1 MKHLFTGMLLAFLLG
16 ACGNH
21 ERHNHEHDGHDHEAE
36 GHNHQE
42 EAAHGHEDHEH
53 EGHNHE
59 GHNHEAEAES
69 HAGHSDEIILS
80 KEKAAAAGVKAE
92 VVQPGTF
99 YNVITT
105 SGHILAAQGDET
117 VVTANVAGIVSF
129 NRPVTE
135 GMQVSKNGT
144 LFTLVSEHLQDGD
157 PVKRA
162 RIAYET
168 AKEELERAEKLV
180 GQKIV
185 SQKDFNSIKERYENA
200 RIAYEALA
208 PNAGQEGVAI
218 KAPIGGYLKSCLV
231 KEGDYVSVGQ
241 PVASITQN
249 RKLYLRADVS
259 ERYYGVLS
267 TIRSANFKPSYSEET
282 FSLKE
287 LDGRL
292 LSYGKATDDAAY
304 YIPVTFEFANRG
316 NIVPGAFA
324 EVYLLSDERQNVISL
339 PVSAITEE
347 QGLNFVYIQLDET
360 CYKKQEVTLGCT
372 DGNRVE
378 ITSGLKGGESV
389 VTQGAIHVKL
399 ASASNAIPAHS
410 HSH

>member
-1 MKHLFTGMLLAFLLG
+1 MLLAFLLG
-16 ACGNH
+16 ACGNY
-21 ERHNHEHDGHDHEAE
+21 EGHNHEHDGHDHEAE

-42 EAAHGHEDHEH
+42 EAAHGHEDHE
-53 EGHNHE
+53 HE

-129 NRPVTE
+129 DRPVTE

>member
-21 ERHNHEHDGHDHEAE
+21 EGHNHEHDGHDHEAE

-59 GHNHEAEAES
+59 AEAES

-80 KEKAAAAGVKAE
+80 KEKAAAAGVTAE

-129 NRPVTE
+129 DRPVTE

-185 SQKDFNSIKERYENA
+185 SQKDFNSIKERFENA

>member
-21 ERHNHEHDGHDHEAE
+21 EGHNHEHDGHDHEAE
-36 GHNHQE
+36 GHNHQK
-42 EAAHGHEDHEH
+42 EAAHGHEDHE
-53 EGHNHE
+53 HE

-80 KEKAAAAGVKAE
+80 KEKAAAAGVTAE

-129 NRPVTE
+129 DRPVTE

>member
-21 ERHNHEHDGHDHEAE
+21 EGHNHEHDGHDHEAE

-42 EAAHGHEDHEH
+42 EAAHGHEDHE
-53 EGHNHE
+53 HE

-117 VVTANVAGIVSF
+117 IVTANVAGIVSF
-129 NRPVTE
+129 DRPVTE

-292 LSYGKATDDAAY
+292 LSYGKAADDAAY

-360 CYKKQEVTLGCT
+360 CYKKREVTLGCT

>member
-21 ERHNHEHDGHDHEAE
+21 EGHNHEHDGHDHEAE

-42 EAAHGHEDHEH
+42 EAAHGHEDHE
-53 EGHNHE
+53 HE

-129 NRPVTE
+129 DRPVTE

-185 SQKDFNSIKERYENA
+185 SQKDFNSIKERFENA

-316 NIVPGAFA
+316 NIIPGAFA

>member
-21 ERHNHEHDGHDHEAE
+21 EGHNHEHDGHDHEAE

-59 GHNHEAEAES
+59 AEAES

-80 KEKAAAAGVKAE
+80 KEKAAAAGVTAE

-129 NRPVTE
+129 DRPVTE

-162 RIAYET
+162 RIAYEM

-347 QGLNFVYIQLDET
+347 QGLNFVYIQQDET

>member
-21 ERHNHEHDGHDHEAE
+21 EGHNHEHDGHDHEAE

-53 EGHNHE
+53 EE
-59 GHNHEAEAES
+59 HNHEAEAES

-80 KEKAAAAGVKAE
+80 KEKAAAAGVTAE

-129 NRPVTE
+129 DRPVTE

>member
-21 ERHNHEHDGHDHEAE
+21 EGHNHE
-36 GHNHQE
+36 
-42 EAAHGHEDHEH
+42 
-53 EGHNHE
+53 HE

-80 KEKAAAAGVKAE
+80 KEKAAAAGVTAE

-129 NRPVTE
+129 DRPVTE

-144 LFTLVSEHLQDGD
+144 LFTLVSEHLQDGN

-180 GQKIV
+180 EQKIV

-200 RIAYEALA
+200 CIAYEALA
-208 PNAGQEGVAI
+208 PNAGQKGVAI

-372 DGNRVE
+372 AGNRVE

>member
-21 ERHNHEHDGHDHEAE
+21 EGHNHEHDGHDHEAE

-59 GHNHEAEAES
+59 AEAKS

-92 VVQPGTF
+92 VIQPGTF

>member
-21 ERHNHEHDGHDHEAE
+21 EGHNHEHDGHDHEAE

-59 GHNHEAEAES
+59 AEAES

-80 KEKAAAAGVKAE
+80 KEKAAAAGITAE

-129 NRPVTE
+129 DRPVTE

>member
-21 ERHNHEHDGHDHEAE
+21 EGHNHE
-36 GHNHQE
+36 
-42 EAAHGHEDHEH
+42 
-53 EGHNHE
+53 HE

-80 KEKAAAAGVKAE
+80 KEKAAAAGVTAE

-129 NRPVTE
+129 DRPVTE

-144 LFTLVSEHLQDGD
+144 LFTLVSEHLQDGN

-180 GQKIV
+180 EQKIV

-200 RIAYEALA
+200 CIAYEALA
-208 PNAGQEGVAI
+208 PNAGQKGVAI

>member
-21 ERHNHEHDGHDHEAE
+21 EGHNHEHDGHDHEAE

-59 GHNHEAEAES
+59 AEAES

-80 KEKAAAAGVKAE
+80 KEKAAAAGVTAE

-105 SGHILAAQGDET
+105 NGHILAAQGDET

-129 NRPVTE
+129 DRPVTE

-180 GQKIV
+180 EQKIV

-200 RIAYEALA
+200 CIAYEALA
-208 PNAGQEGVAI
+208 PNAGQKGVAI

>member
-21 ERHNHEHDGHDHEAE
+21 EGHNHEHDGHDHEAE

-42 EAAHGHEDHEH
+42 EAAHGHEDHE
-53 EGHNHE
+53 HE

-129 NRPVTE
+129 DRPVTE

-144 LFTLVSEHLQDGD
+144 LFTLVSEHLQDGN

-180 GQKIV
+180 EQKIV

>member
-1 MKHLFTGMLLAFLLG
+1 MKHLFTRMLLAFLLG

-21 ERHNHEHDGHDHEAE
+21 EGHNHEHDGHDHEAE

-59 GHNHEAEAES
+59 AEAES

-80 KEKAAAAGVKAE
+80 KEKAAAAGVTAE

-105 SGHILAAQGDET
+105 NGHILAAQGDET

-129 NRPVTE
+129 DRPVTE

-180 GQKIV
+180 EQKIV

>member
-21 ERHNHEHDGHDHEAE
+21 EGHNHEHDGHDHEAE

-59 GHNHEAEAES
+59 AEAES

-80 KEKAAAAGVKAE
+80 KEKAAAAGVTAE

-129 NRPVTE
+129 DRPVTE

-144 LFTLVSEHLQDGD
+144 LFTLVSEHLQDGN

-180 GQKIV
+180 EQKIV

-200 RIAYEALA
+200 CIAYEALA
-208 PNAGQEGVAI
+208 PNAGQKGVAI

>member
-21 ERHNHEHDGHDHEAE
+21 EGHNHEHDGHDHEAE

-59 GHNHEAEAES
+59 AEAES

-80 KEKAAAAGVKAE
+80 KEKAAAAGVTAE

-129 NRPVTE
+129 DRPVTE

-162 RIAYET
+162 RSAYET

>member
-21 ERHNHEHDGHDHEAE
+21 EGHNHEHDGHDHEAE

-53 EGHNHE
+53 K

-80 KEKAAAAGVKAE
+80 KEKAAAAGVTAE

-129 NRPVTE
+129 DRPVTE

>member
-21 ERHNHEHDGHDHEAE
+21 EGHNHEHDGHDHEAE

-59 GHNHEAEAES
+59 AEAES

-80 KEKAAAAGVKAE
+80 KKKAAAAGVTAE

-129 NRPVTE
+129 DRPVTE

>member
-21 ERHNHEHDGHDHEAE
+21 EGHNHEHDGHDHEAE

-42 EAAHGHEDHEH
+42 EAAHGHEDHE
-53 EGHNHE
+53 HE

-129 NRPVTE
+129 DRPVTE

-185 SQKDFNSIKERYENA
+185 SQKDFNSIKERFENA

>member
-59 GHNHEAEAES
+59 AEAKS

>member
-1 MKHLFTGMLLAFLLG
+1 MLLAFLLG

-21 ERHNHEHDGHDHEAE
+21 EGHNHEHDGHDHEAE

-59 GHNHEAEAES
+59 AEAKS

-80 KEKAAAAGVKAE
+80 KEKVAAAGVKAE
-92 VVQPGTF
+92 VIQPGTF

-129 NRPVTE
+129 DRPVTE

>member
-21 ERHNHEHDGHDHEAE
+21 EGHNHEHDGHDHEAE

-59 GHNHEAEAES
+59 AEAES

-80 KEKAAAAGVKAE
+80 KEKAAAAGVTAE

-129 NRPVTE
+129 DRPVTE

-249 RKLYLRADVS
+249 RKLYLRADIS

>member
-21 ERHNHEHDGHDHEAE
+21 EGHNHEHDGHDHEAE

-59 GHNHEAEAES
+59 AEAES

-80 KEKAAAAGVKAE
+80 KEKAAAAGVTAE

-129 NRPVTE
+129 DRPVTE

-292 LSYGKATDDAAY
+292 LSYGKATDNAAY

>member
-21 ERHNHEHDGHDHEAE
+21 EGHNHEHDGHDHEAE

-59 GHNHEAEAES
+59 AEAES

-80 KEKAAAAGVKAE
+80 KEKAAAAGVTAE

-129 NRPVTE
+129 DRPVTE

-144 LFTLVSEHLQDGD
+144 LFTLVSEHLQDGN

-180 GQKIV
+180 EQKIV

-200 RIAYEALA
+200 CIAYEALA
-208 PNAGQEGVAI
+208 PNAGQKGVAI

-324 EVYLLSDERQNVISL
+324 EVYLLSDKRQNVISL

>member
-21 ERHNHEHDGHDHEAE
+21 EGHNHEHDGHDHEAE

-59 GHNHEAEAES
+59 AEAES

-80 KEKAAAAGVKAE
+80 KEKAAAAGVTAE

-129 NRPVTE
+129 DRPVTE

-218 KAPIGGYLKSCLV
+218 KAPIGGYLKNCLV

>member
-21 ERHNHEHDGHDHEAE
+21 EGHNHEHDGHDHEAE

-59 GHNHEAEAES
+59 AEAES

-80 KEKAAAAGVKAE
+80 KEKAAAAGVTAE

-129 NRPVTE
+129 DRPITE

-208 PNAGQEGVAI
+208 PNAGQKGVAI

-360 CYKKQEVTLGCT
+360 CYKKQEVTLGYT

>member
-21 ERHNHEHDGHDHEAE
+21 EGHNHEHDGHDHEAE

-59 GHNHEAEAES
+59 AEAES

-92 VVQPGTF
+92 VIQPGTF

-129 NRPVTE
+129 GRPVTE

-347 QGLNFVYIQLDET
+347 QGLNFIYIQLDET

-378 ITSGLKGGESV
+378 ITNGLKGGESV

>member
-21 ERHNHEHDGHDHEAE
+21 EGHNHEHDGHDHEAE

-42 EAAHGHEDHEH
+42 EAAHGHEDHE
-53 EGHNHE
+53 HE

-129 NRPVTE
+129 DRPVTE

-200 RIAYEALA
+200 RITYEALA

>member
-21 ERHNHEHDGHDHEAE
+21 EGHNHEHDGHDHEAE

-59 GHNHEAEAES
+59 AEAES

-80 KEKAAAAGVKAE
+80 KEKAAAAGVTAE

-129 NRPVTE
+129 DQPVTE

>member
-21 ERHNHEHDGHDHEAE
+21 EGHNHEHDGHDHEAE

-59 GHNHEAEAES
+59 AEAES

-80 KEKAAAAGVKAE
+80 KEKAAAAGVTAE

-105 SGHILAAQGDET
+105 NGHILAAQGDET

-129 NRPVTE
+129 DRPVTE

-168 AKEELERAEKLV
+168 AKKELERAEKLV
-180 GQKIV
+180 EQKIV

>member
-21 ERHNHEHDGHDHEAE
+21 EGHNHEHDGHDHEAE

-59 GHNHEAEAES
+59 AEAES

-80 KEKAAAAGVKAE
+80 KEKAAAADVKAE

-129 NRPVTE
+129 DRPVTE

-144 LFTLVSEHLQDGD
+144 LFTLVSEHLQDGN

-180 GQKIV
+180 EQKIV

-200 RIAYEALA
+200 CIAYEALA
-208 PNAGQEGVAI
+208 PNAGQKGVAI

>member
-21 ERHNHEHDGHDHEAE
+21 EGHNHEHDGHDHEAE

-59 GHNHEAEAES
+59 AEAES

-92 VVQPGTF
+92 VIQPGIF

-129 NRPVTE
+129 DRPVTE

-324 EVYLLSDERQNVISL
+324 EVYLLSAERQNVISL

-360 CYKKQEVTLGCT
+360 CYKKQEVILGCT

>member
-21 ERHNHEHDGHDHEAE
+21 EGHNHEHDGHDHEAE
-36 GHNHQE
+36 EHNHQE
-42 EAAHGHEDHEH
+42 EAAHGHEDHE
-53 EGHNHE
+53 HE

-129 NRPVTE
+129 DRPVTE

-208 PNAGQEGVAI
+208 PNAGQEGVTI

>member
-1 MKHLFTGMLLAFLLG
+1 MLLAFLLG

-21 ERHNHEHDGHDHEAE
+21 EGHNHEHDGHDHEAE

-59 GHNHEAEAES
+59 AEAES

-80 KEKAAAAGVKAE
+80 KEKAAAAGVTAE

-129 NRPVTE
+129 DRPVTE

-292 LSYGKATDDAAY
+292 LSYGKATDNAAY

>member
-21 ERHNHEHDGHDHEAE
+21 EGHNHEHDGHDHEAE

-59 GHNHEAEAES
+59 AEAES

-80 KEKAAAAGVKAE
+80 KEKAAAAGVTAE

-99 YNVITT
+99 CNVITT

-129 NRPVTE
+129 DRPVTE

-292 LSYGKATDDAAY
+292 LSYGKATDNAAY

>member
-21 ERHNHEHDGHDHEAE
+21 EGHNHEHDGHEHEAE

-59 GHNHEAEAES
+59 AEAEN

-105 SGHILAAQGDET
+105 SGHILAAQSDET

-129 NRPVTE
+129 DRPVTE

-144 LFTLVSEHLQDGD
+144 LFTLISEHLQDGD

>member
-21 ERHNHEHDGHDHEAE
+21 EGHNHEHDGHDHEAE

-59 GHNHEAEAES
+59 AEAES

-80 KEKAAAAGVKAE
+80 KEKAAAAGVTAE

-105 SGHILAAQGDET
+105 NGHILAAQGDET

-129 NRPVTE
+129 DRPVTE
-135 GMQVSKNGT
+135 GMQVSKNGI

-180 GQKIV
+180 EQKIV

>member
-21 ERHNHEHDGHDHEAE
+21 EGHNHEHDGHDHEAE

-59 GHNHEAEAES
+59 AEAES

-80 KEKAAAAGVKAE
+80 KEKAAAAGVTAE

-129 NRPVTE
+129 DRPVTE

-292 LSYGKATDDAAY
+292 LSYGKATDDTAY

>member
-21 ERHNHEHDGHDHEAE
+21 EGHNHEHDGHDHEAE

-59 GHNHEAEAES
+59 AEAES

-80 KEKAAAAGVKAE
+80 KEKAAAAGVTAE

-129 NRPVTE
+129 DRPVTE

-378 ITSGLKGGESV
+378 ITSGL
-389 VTQGAIHVKL
+389 
-399 ASASNAIPAHS
+399 
-410 HSH
+410 